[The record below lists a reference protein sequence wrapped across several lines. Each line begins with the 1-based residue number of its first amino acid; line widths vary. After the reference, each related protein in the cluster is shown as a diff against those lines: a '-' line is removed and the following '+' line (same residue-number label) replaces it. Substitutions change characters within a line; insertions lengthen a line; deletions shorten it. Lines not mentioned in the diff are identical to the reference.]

1 MPWITS
7 FGYGWQGQHP
17 KVWAPMES
25 PKGSA
30 MKSFLVIKKKKKKKI
45 RCYQQNDCFLAWGHF
60 AAQNVVD
67 AKYLDQ
73 VSSIYQCFYMT
84 FGLMI
89 DSSCA
94 CVPGF

>member
-30 MKSFLVIKKKKKKKI
+30 MKSFSVIKKKKKKKI
-45 RCYQQNDCFLAWGHF
+45 RSTSRMTVFLPGATLLLRMWLMQNILTRFQA
-60 AAQNVVD
+60 
-67 AKYLDQ
+67 YTS
-73 VSSIYQCFYMT
+73 VSI
-84 FGLMI
+84 
-89 DSSCA
+89 
-94 CVPGF
+94 